1 MTDDSQMEYKI
12 ILENNYIDWNQ
23 SQVKIFTMT
32 IYKKQSTFLSIF
44 KKLFKLLE
52 TIIMWYSTWQ
62 ESIYMNLFIYS
73 ISNIVDNILK
83 NIVFKQRYKIYTN
96 QKVVW

>member
-1 MTDDSQMEYKI
+1 MTDDSQMEHKI